1 MELNGLVYDMIKD
14 LLPEG
19 MEETYKGKRTDN
31 GAPGTFKAK
40 ITKAYGGDVTI
51 EKARKF
57 KSREN
62 ATPLDKQQANWFIN
76 FHSKNEGLNEV
87 GEANLKPYKWE
98 EIDRE
103 SYFIYTRFV
112 TDSETEYDVDLKSTN
127 YIDDNLKNL
136 RTIEIE
142 FSAKPKGAEGGSAK
156 ILVNKGELY
165 KVMATVIDIVKN
177 YIKKSKAQAIIY
189 SPSKKSNEE
198 NFGVQRDNLYKAFI
212 SKAFPGTKFEKIGNL
227 ILATLPDNT
236 VANESMDPQ
245 SGKAAPY
252 GSGYTPVQ
260 EVLVGYIQEL
270 SNYMK
275 EEGLNIEPAPAVKME
290 DDEENAKDPLGKT
303 AYYDPNN
310 KVIVLYITGR
320 HLKDILRSFA
330 HEMIHHNQN
339 LEDRL
344 GKIETT
350 DINEDDSLKEIEREA
365 YEKGNL
371 YFRGW
376 ENSRKNKV

>member
-57 KSREN
+57 KNREN
-62 ATPLDKQQANWFIN
+62 ATPHDKRQANWFIN
-76 FHSKNEGLNEV
+76 FHSKNENLEPAGL
-87 GEANLKPYKWE
+87 
-98 EIDRE
+98 
-103 SYFIYTRFV
+103 
-112 TDSETEYDVDLKSTN
+112 
-127 YIDDNLKNL
+127 
-136 RTIEIE
+136 
-142 FSAKPKGAEGGSAK
+142 
-156 ILVNKGELY
+156 
-165 KVMATVIDIVKN
+165 
-177 YIKKSKAQAIIY
+177 Q
-189 SPSKKSNEE
+189 
-198 NFGVQRDNLYKAFI
+198 
-212 SKAFPGTKFEKIGNL
+212 
-227 ILATLPDNT
+227 NT
-236 VANESMDPQ
+236 
-245 SGKAAPY
+245 GKAAPY
-252 GSGYTPVQ
+252 GSEYTPAQ
-260 EVLVGYIQEL
+260 EALTGYIQEL

-290 DDEENAKDPLGKT
+290 DDIENAKDPLGKT

-350 DINEDDSLKEIEREA
+350 DINEDDNLKEIEREA
-365 YEKGNL
+365 YEKGNM

-376 ENSRKNKV
+376 ENTKKNKV